1 MPLPQLRG
9 RQGAGSPLPPT
20 SLLRPQASGGA
31 WRRRRAVLG
40 LLALLLGG
48 CSSGAKTLTVPI
60 SNFPGY
66 EYFYLAEQ
74 KGLARPFGVDLRTVE
89 FVDPQA
95 IVHAYLRGDLAMAQ
109 LTTVEAVDICAR
121 APDRCPVVVL
131 VLDESLGGDQV
142 VARPGIGA
150 MAELR
155 GKRVGVTLSTL
166 GPYVL
171 SRALE
176 LSGLSL
182 KDVQLRNITLD
193 AMPSALAGGTIDA
206 AALFPPYSEQ
216 AAQQAGARPL
226 FDSRR
231 IPGEVFDV
239 LVVDP
244 RLLAEQRGALPALL
258 RAWQAAH
265 TLRRE
270 QPRASLVLMARREG
284 LSPEAFA
291 EAEQGL
297 RYFSLRDQLAILR
310 PGGPMEAT
318 LRKVR
323 RVQES
328 LNLVKPGSPL
338 PRVSDAAVAEALR

>member
-1 MPLPQLRG
+1 MRPAATKASRRSRL
-9 RQGAGSPLPPT
+9 AGT
-20 SLLRPQASGGA
+20 
-31 WRRRRAVLG
+31 V
-40 LLALLLGG
+40 LLLLFAGG
-48 CSSGAKTLTVPI
+48 CNIWPESVTVAV

-74 KGLARPFGVDLRTVE
+74 KGLARPFGLDLRTVQ

-95 IVHAYLRGDLAMAQ
+95 IVHAFLRGDLAMAQ

-121 APDRCPVVVL
+121 APERCPVLVL

-142 VARPGIGA
+142 VARPGIRTIA
-150 MAELR
+150 DLR

-182 KDVQLRNITLD
+182 QDVQLRNMTLD
-193 AMPSALAGGTIDA
+193 AMPSALASGSIDA

-216 AAQQAGARPL
+216 AKQQAGAQLL
-226 FDSRR
+226 FDSHR

-244 RLLAEQRGALPALL
+244 RLPKEQQAALPALL

-265 TLRRE
+265 ALRRE
-270 QPRASLVLMARREG
+270 QPQASLALMARREG
-284 LSPEAFA
+284 LSPAAFA
-291 EAEQGL
+291 GAEQGL
-297 RYFSLRDQLAILR
+297 RYFNLREQLAILR

-323 RVQES
+323 QVQQA
-328 LNLVKPGSPL
+328 LNLVKPGMPL
-338 PRVSDAAVAEALR
+338 PKVSNAAVAEALR